1 MSEEK
6 AKLKDEFNN
15 NVSTNNEISI
25 SYEIEQNKI
34 QNSDNINN
42 NGVYLTY
49 GKYKIFTYDSKGD
62 PLFLIGPDYMF
73 FIAILVINLIYFLFL
88 SFLLILCSS
97 FYVSIIG
104 VLLNIIQIGS
114 TFICGIINPGL
125 PKKELQNEQLLI
137 NEPNRY
143 KRCNYCFFIIDKSK
157 HYVHCERCECCC
169 EGYDHHCPWTSKC
182 VGRGNIFYFYG
193 MLAMVSIVFVYLIIG
208 LLVIGP
214 KK

>member
-15 NVSTNNEISI
+15 ISTTKEIRI
-25 SYEIEQNKI
+25 SYEIDQNKI
-34 QNSDNINN
+34 HNSDNINKAE
-42 NGVYLTY
+42 VFLTY
-49 GKYKIFTYDSKGD
+49 GKYKIFKYDSKGE
-62 PLFLIGPDYMF
+62 PLFVLGPDYMF
-73 FIAILVINLIYFLFL
+73 FIVILIINLIYFLFL
-88 SFLLILCSS
+88 SFLLILCTNY
-97 FYVSIIG
+97 YVSIIG
-104 VLLNIIQIGS
+104 VILNIIQFGS

-143 KRCNYCFFIIDKSK
+143 IRCNFCFFIIDKSK
-157 HYVHCERCECCC
+157 HYVHCDRCECCC

-193 MLAMVSIVFVYLIIG
+193 MLVMVSIVFVYLIIG
-208 LLVIGP
+208 LLVIEP
-214 KK
+214 K

>member
-6 AKLKDEFNN
+6 AKTKDEFNN

-125 PKKELQNEQLLI
+125 PKKEFQNEQLLI
-137 NEPNRY
+137 NEP
-143 KRCNYCFFIIDKSK
+143 IDIKD
-157 HYVHCERCECCC
+157 V
-169 EGYDHHCPWTSKC
+169 
-182 VGRGNIFYFYG
+182 I
-193 MLAMVSIVFVYLIIG
+193 IVFLLLINRNIMYIAKDVNDIVKDTTIIVLG
-208 LLVIGP
+208 LLNVLEELIFSIFMECLLLFLFFSSI
-214 KK
+214 